1 MIEWVVIGVISVAL
15 TGVVIL
21 FWREFVDWIKN
32 TAKRLSSAVFAGLMG
47 LKTVVK
53 KISGVWKM
61 LVKYYSKVDT
71 QWIETIATR
80 TIEFSDLP
88 LEIQNK
94 LTNASEVDISE
105 ELKLQLEH

>member
-47 LKTVVK
+47 LKTVFK